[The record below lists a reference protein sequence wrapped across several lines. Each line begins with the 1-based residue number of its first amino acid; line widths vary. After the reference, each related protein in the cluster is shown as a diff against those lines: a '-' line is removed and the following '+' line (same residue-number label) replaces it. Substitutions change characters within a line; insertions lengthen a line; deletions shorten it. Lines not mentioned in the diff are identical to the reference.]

1 MIWLKI
7 DNVFRGDALEFQNII
22 IEKKEGIAKLFIN
35 RPPVNVIDYQ
45 TLLEINAALEALG
58 KDDEVKV
65 LLIRGSGN
73 RAFCAG
79 VEVKDHLG
87 EKMLRMMKEFDKMF
101 RLLRSLGKPTLA
113 VVNGIALGGG
123 CELAVGCDMAIASE
137 KAELGQPEIKLG
149 GLAPAAV
156 PLFQRMVGEKKA
168 FELILLGENISARE
182 AERIGLIN
190 KVVAEE
196 ELDKA
201 AEELARKLLG
211 KSSLSVKLVR
221 EAFYQCADAA
231 EFAAAL
237 QRATELGIKTWET
250 EDGQEGLKAFLEK
263 RKPVWKNK

>member
-1 MIWLKI
+1 M
-7 DNVFRGDALEFQNII
+7 EFQNII

-137 KAELGQPEIKLG
+137 
-149 GLAPAAV
+149 
-156 PLFQRMVGEKKA
+156 
-168 FELILLGENISARE
+168 
-182 AERIGLIN
+182 
-190 KVVAEE
+190 
-196 ELDKA
+196 
-201 AEELARKLLG
+201 
-211 KSSLSVKLVR
+211 
-221 EAFYQCADAA
+221 
-231 EFAAAL
+231 
-237 QRATELGIKTWET
+237 
-250 EDGQEGLKAFLEK
+250 
-263 RKPVWKNK
+263 